1 MPGMTYEERCRIMV
15 EQYGE
20 ACTKKIAAHILGMR
34 DHRTIARWIAE
45 GRIDDACA
53 GTMVDVRSLARYLTA
68 PKQMDLEARRR
79 KMALKYNHEFV
90 V

>member
-1 MPGMTYEERCRIMV
+1 MPAMSYEERSRIMT

-20 ACTKKIAAHILGMR
+20 ACTKKVAAHILGR
-34 DHRTIARWIAE
+34 DARTIARWIAD

-53 GTMVDVRSLARYLTA
+53 GTMVDVRSLARYLAA